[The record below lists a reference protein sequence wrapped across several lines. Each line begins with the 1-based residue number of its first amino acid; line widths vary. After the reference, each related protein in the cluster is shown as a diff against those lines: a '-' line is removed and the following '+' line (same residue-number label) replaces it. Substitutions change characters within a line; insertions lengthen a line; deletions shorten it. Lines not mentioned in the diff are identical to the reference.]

1 MKQQTTQ
8 TWPATLYL
16 TTECFSSEDFLMTEA
31 EMLRAIHELNT
42 DDPHGNPLT
51 LDHCERL
58 EFDRARADNTA
69 ALYNQ
74 PHQKAIDAIWLKVE
88 NPALTCWPSGSTLAA
103 GLSSGVGPDAHH
115 FYDPEDPEDVKN
127 FEA

>member
-42 DDPHGNPLT
+42 ADPHGKPLT

-88 NPALTCWPSGSTLAA
+88 NPALTCWPSG
-103 GLSSGVGPDAHH
+103 GVGPDAHH
-115 FYDPEDPEDVKN
+115 FYDPEEPEDVKN